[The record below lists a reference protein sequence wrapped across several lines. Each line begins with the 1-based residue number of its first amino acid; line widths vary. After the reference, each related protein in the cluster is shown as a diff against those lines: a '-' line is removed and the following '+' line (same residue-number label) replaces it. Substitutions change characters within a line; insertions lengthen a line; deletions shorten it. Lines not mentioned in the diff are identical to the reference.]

1 MSRIAKTFAVL
12 ALGGVLAGTASA
24 RTPGKGLFGGVT
36 FKAGLQGGFGNRTVR
51 WDKGTDATTFKTG
64 AAGLALDLTLP
75 RGFGVSLFGGPASTD
90 PKGTKFA
97 HLPIS
102 LEYQGGAVRGFVFGA
117 GIRKSLFVFGNF
129 ETGAR
134 AGYVIFTGPEKS
146 WPIEGFTQT
155 GEARGK
161 PKWSELEIGPTLAYK
176 AYKNFTPWLGVSLS
190 WFRGDFPMRETLGEL
205 TGTQVRKLAQKGLL
219 RVALGTAW
227 EIGRGFV
234 VDGEAGIVPVKG
246 GSDIGAT
253 IRLLY
258 GF

>member
-1 MSRIAKTFAVL
+1 MMRIAKTFAVL
-12 ALGGVLAGTASA
+12 AVGAALAAPAFA

-36 FKAGLQGGFGNRTVR
+36 LKAGLQGMFGNRTVR
-51 WDKGTDATTFKTG
+51 WDKGTDATTFKTF
-64 AAGLALDLTLP
+64 AAGLALDLAFP

-90 PKGTKFA
+90 PKGTIFT

-117 GIRKSLFVFGNF
+117 GLRKSLFVFGDF

-134 AGYVIFTGPEKS
+134 AGYVLFTGPEKS
-146 WPIEGFTQT
+146 WPIEGFAQT
-155 GEARGK
+155 GAARGK
-161 PKWSELEIGPTLAYK
+161 PKWSELEIGPTLTYK
-176 AYKNFTPWLGVSLS
+176 AYKSFTPWLGVSLS
-190 WFRGDFPMRETLGEL
+190 WFRGDFPMTETLGEL

-219 RVALGTAW
+219 RVAVGTSW

-234 VDGEAGIVPVKG
+234 VDGEARIVPVKG

-253 IRLLY
+253 VRLLY